1 MSVSVVIPTYN
12 RRHIVGEAIGS
23 ALAQGAPAAEVL
35 VVDDGST
42 DGTGAMLARRYGSE
56 PRVRVIHRTNGGPP
70 AARNTGVARAR
81 GEYVALLDSDD
92 VWCPGYLA
100 SQLEVIRAANAD
112 LVIANGVME
121 DQDGDQVLL
130 FDHPEWVL
138 PDSVAAMCTGTWI
151 LPSFTVLRREV
162 AAKLGFDEAFRMCDD
177 TEFMFRF
184 TAAGYRCVGNPREL
198 ARYRALW
205 ARPAPADRPGARQL
219 CTDRDTLLLAVYRVW
234 LHHAAAY
241 PEVLRR
247 GPDFDRQFGELLLRH
262 GRPADAYP
270 HLRRLWRAR
279 PYALSANF
287 LMLRALAGLSA
298 AAGRAAARQ
307 AP

>member
-1 MSVSVVIPTYN
+1 VSISVVIPTYN
-12 RRHIVGEAIGS
+12 RRHIVGEAIDS
-23 ALAQGAPAAEVL
+23 ALAQDGPAAEVL

-81 GEYVALLDSDD
+81 FEYVALLDSDD
-92 VWCPGYLA
+92 VWCPGYLT
-100 SQLEVIRAANAD
+100 SQLEVIRAADAD

-121 DQDGDQVLL
+121 DQDGDGVLL

-151 LPSFTVLRREV
+151 LPSFTVLRRAV
-162 AAKLGFDEAFRMCDD
+162 AAKLGFDELFRMCDD

-184 TAAGYRCVGNPREL
+184 TAAGYRCVGNPRAL

-205 ARPAPADRPGARQL
+205 ARPAPGGPPAASRPGARQL

-234 LHHAAAY
+234 QHHAAAY
-241 PEVLRR
+241 PEVLSR

-270 HLRRLWRAR
+270 HLLRLWRAR
-279 PYALSANF
+279 RYVPSTNL
-287 LMLRALAGLSA
+287 LLLRA
-298 AAGRAAARQ
+298 AAGRAGARRGR
-307 AP
+307 